1 MNSYQQEQMML
12 VASVW
17 ELKMEN
23 IITNFKIRYKI
34 MCSLGYFHPKYVT
47 YQPLEVALSI
57 FSLVIFIL
65 PPFPKQP
72 PASSDIKMS
81 LEI

>member
-57 FSLVIFIL
+57 FYLVIFIL

>member
-1 MNSYQQEQMML
+1 ML

-57 FSLVIFIL
+57 FYLVIFIL

>member
-1 MNSYQQEQMML
+1 MML
-12 VASVW
+12 VVSVW

-34 MCSLGYFHPKYVT
+34 MYSRGYFHSKYAT
-47 YQPLEVALSI
+47 YQPLEVASSI

-65 PPFPKQP
+65 PLFPKQP
-72 PASSDIKMS
+72 PALSDIKIS